1 MRTLSAFNKARAPH
15 GHNRDKW
22 VVHGMPTS
30 LHKTALNKFHSDKG
44 RIGETGRLEILWIP
58 SIYKQADDQ

>member
-1 MRTLSAFNKARAPH
+1 ML
-15 GHNRDKW
+15 
-22 VVHGMPTS
+22 MS